1 MSLLR
6 DVLKIDNRG
15 SSMAFKEKLKGAWRR
30 VSNLDDETQSI
41 RRKVDDRI
49 PYKVISKKLKEIMEQ
64 NVDVVGR
71 RILIPNFYTIYFNES
86 DRNMRLEVEDIMCN
100 ELKEEL
106 FHEMRKIN
114 PEQSK
119 GDVVISVNTDPAIEK
134 GQFKVVHRMKK
145 PSGEEERLSLDKTAS
160 EIMPPPDEN
169 DLQQTIV
176 EATADLTAADEQQT
190 IVQMPESSVLYKLL
204 IHTDAGTN
212 EQLVTKEMVTI
223 GRSSQDDIV
232 LESSDFSISRAHATL
247 EMRDDMY
254 YLTPVGINGTFVNGE
269 EMELKKEVQVFPE
282 DEIKIMSYKLT
293 IKAG

>member
-1 MSLLR
+1 
-6 DVLKIDNRG
+6 
-15 SSMAFKEKLKGAWRR
+15 MAFKQKLKGAWRR
-30 VSNLDDETQSI
+30 VSSLDDETQSI
-41 RRKVDDRI
+41 RRKVDERI
-49 PYKVISKKLKEIMEQ
+49 PYQVISKKLKEIMAQ

-71 RILIPNFYTIYFNES
+71 RILIPNYYSIYFNES
-86 DRNMRLEVEDIMCN
+86 DRDQRLEVEDVMCN

-119 GDVVISVNTDPAIEK
+119 GDVEISVNTDPAIEK
-134 GQFKVVHRMKK
+134 GQFKIIHRMKK
-145 PSGEEERLSLDKTAS
+145 PQDEERANLDKTAS
-160 EIMPPPDEN
+160 EGMTPPDDN

-176 EATADLTAADEQQT
+176 EAAPDFTAADEQQT
-190 IVQMPESSVLYKLL
+190 IVQMPEGSVLYKLR
-204 IHTDAGTN
+204 IHTDDGTN
-212 EQLVTKEMVTI
+212 EQLVSKEMVTI
-223 GRSSQDDIV
+223 GRSSQDDVI

-247 EMRDDMY
+247 EVRDEMY
-254 YLTPVGINGTFVNGE
+254 YLTPAGINGTFVNGE